1 MSIKCIIV
9 DDEPLARDVIARYAD
24 RLPSLEVVFSC
35 KNALEAMSFLQSESV
50 DLIFLDIEMPGI
62 NGLQML
68 DSLNYK
74 PYIILTTAYSEY
86 AVESYEYSVTD
97 YLVKPIPFERFLKAV
112 NKIKTDS
119 KIVEYS
125 QSDDSEAVVS
135 HMFLK
140 YDGGKHKIDISEI
153 DYIKAYGNYLKLFL
167 GAEKIMIYERMNAME
182 AKLPPG
188 FTRVH
193 KSFIVNIDRIK
204 RLERNRVYIGDQEI
218 PVGNYY
224 RKVLVDKLKAS
235 FGEI

>member
-9 DDEPLARDVIARYAD
+9 DDEPLARDVIAKHAD
-24 RLPSLEVVFSC
+24 RIPSLEVVFSC
-35 KNALEAMSFLQSESV
+35 KNALEAMSFLQYENV

-74 PYIILTTAYSEY
+74 PFVILTTAYSEY

-97 YLVKPIPFERFLKAV
+97 YLVKPISFERFLKAV
-112 NKIKTDS
+112 NKIRIES
-119 KIVEYS
+119 KIMEYS
-125 QSDDSEAVVS
+125 QSDDSDGGDT

-140 YDGGKHKIDISEI
+140 YDGGIHKIEISEI

-182 AKLPPG
+182 TKLPTG
-188 FTRVH
+188 FARVH

-204 RLERNRVYIGDQEI
+204 KLERNRLYIGDQEI
-218 PVGNYY
+218 PIGNYY
-224 RKVLVDKLKAS
+224 RKVLLDKLKSS